1 MQTLLQDLRYGARM
15 LLRNP
20 GFTAVTVITLALGIG
35 ANTAIF
41 SVVNAVLL
49 RPLPYSNPDRL
60 VLVSADMRKRNVTD
74 WLFSNTDYFD
84 LRDRSKTTLEDLAAV
99 NTGRRILPREDG
111 TPEQVRVAAVTPNF
125 FRLLGAKITAGRD
138 FAEADGQPQ
147 PPQPQTSG
155 APGAQAQPP
164 LPTIAILSYEYWQ
177 RRYGGN
183 TAILGRGM
191 LNGGSSGPQVVGVL
205 APGFELLL
213 PPRMNAERVPD
224 VWFAARLGYDTANRN
239 NVAHRVIARL
249 KDGVTLGQAQAEAD
263 AAAAEIRKN
272 DSIRET
278 SGLHF
283 RLEPLHKYLVAEVR
297 PALLALTGA
306 VIFLLL
312 VACANVAN
320 LLLVRAALRGRELAV
335 RAALGGGWWRLVR
348 QMLVEALLLAGAGTL
363 LGLGLA
369 WAGIRQLLAIAPAN
383 LPRLDS
389 IRVDPVVLAYTA
401 LAGLAAAA
409 IFGLPPA
416 LQASRPDVMNLL
428 RGSGRAGS
436 LGGGGRLRNAVVV
449 TEVALSFVLLIGSG
463 LMFRSFLAL
472 QRIDTGY
479 DPHGLLTFLLLGP
492 RGGQQPQ
499 ERASFMREVEGRL
512 RALAGVESVTAAG
525 PFPLADRFSPIRWG
539 TAAALSDPT
548 KFQAVDNQSV
558 LPGYFETLRT
568 PLLAG
573 RTFTE
578 ADNAPERN
586 VVVIDQ
592 FLAAKA
598 FPNESAVGKRIL
610 VRIRSQEPEWVEV
623 IGVVAHE
630 RTTSLAEPGREQI
643 YFTDG
648 FLGHGAAARW
658 AVRTKGDPAKL
669 AAVVRAEIARFNPNL
684 LITEMQP
691 MDALV
696 ERAQAG
702 TRFSLLLIGVFA
714 AIAALLAGVGLYGVL
729 STVVRQRTA
738 EIGVRMAMGATPG
751 SVFKLMVGH
760 GLRLSATGIAVGAVA
775 GVGLT
780 RVMTSMLVGVS
791 ATDPPTFVAMAAF
804 FLIIAL
810 IASGLPARRASVLD
824 PTIALRGE

>member
-436 LGGGGRLRNAVVV
+436 LGGGG
-449 TEVALSFVLLIGSG
+449 
-463 LMFRSFLAL
+463 
-472 QRIDTGY
+472 
-479 DPHGLLTFLLLGP
+479 
-492 RGGQQPQ
+492 
-499 ERASFMREVEGRL
+499 
-512 RALAGVESVTAAG
+512 
-525 PFPLADRFSPIRWG
+525 
-539 TAAALSDPT
+539 
-548 KFQAVDNQSV
+548 
-558 LPGYFETLRT
+558 
-568 PLLAG
+568 
-573 RTFTE
+573 
-578 ADNAPERN
+578 
-586 VVVIDQ
+586 
-592 FLAAKA
+592 
-598 FPNESAVGKRIL
+598 
-610 VRIRSQEPEWVEV
+610 
-623 IGVVAHE
+623 
-630 RTTSLAEPGREQI
+630 
-643 YFTDG
+643 
-648 FLGHGAAARW
+648 
-658 AVRTKGDPAKL
+658 
-669 AAVVRAEIARFNPNL
+669 
-684 LITEMQP
+684 
-691 MDALV
+691 
-696 ERAQAG
+696 
-702 TRFSLLLIGVFA
+702 
-714 AIAALLAGVGLYGVL
+714 
-729 STVVRQRTA
+729 
-738 EIGVRMAMGATPG
+738 
-751 SVFKLMVGH
+751 
-760 GLRLSATGIAVGAVA
+760 
-775 GVGLT
+775 
-780 RVMTSMLVGVS
+780 
-791 ATDPPTFVAMAAF
+791 
-804 FLIIAL
+804 
-810 IASGLPARRASVLD
+810 
-824 PTIALRGE
+824 